1 MQTPNLM
8 FFTFENNGHPNIHRY
23 FWKNWKFENWKN
35 EKMNKSKKKGPKQKE
50 QKPKKEQN
58 SAQGGDLAPC

>member
-1 MQTPNLM
+1 
-8 FFTFENNGHPNIHRY
+8 
-23 FWKNWKFENWKN
+23 
-35 EKMNKSKKKGPKQKE
+35 MNKSKKKGPKQKE